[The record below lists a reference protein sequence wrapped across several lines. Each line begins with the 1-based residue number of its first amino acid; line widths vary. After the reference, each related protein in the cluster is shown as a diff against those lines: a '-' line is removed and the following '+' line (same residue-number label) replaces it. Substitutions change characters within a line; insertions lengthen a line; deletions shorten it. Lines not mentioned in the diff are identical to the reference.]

1 MWLRLPEDLLAKLN
15 GRTITRLDG
24 TTSQLALSHPVIV
37 TREMTGREK
46 FLSRIVEPDV
56 FFILLIVGVLGL
68 YTEFTH
74 PGMFAP
80 GVIGGI
86 ALVLALFAMHMLPVN
101 FTGLLLIAAGAGA
114 FCSRSQISH
123 ARRARRGRSNLP

>member
-1 MWLRLPEDLLAKLN
+1 M
-15 GRTITRLDG
+15 
-24 TTSQLALSHPVIV
+24 S
-37 TREMTGREK
+37 GREK
-46 FLSRIVEPDV
+46 FLDRIVQPDA
-56 FFILLIVGVLGL
+56 FFILLIIGVLGL

-101 FTGLLLIAAGAGA
+101 FTGLVLILLAMVLFVLEAKFPTHGVLGVGGAICHG
-114 FCSRSQISH
+114 
-123 ARRARRGRSNLP
+123 ARRAMLVRSPITGGGVHPGIALARHHSRSRSS